1 MNVIEVSNL
10 TKSYG
15 SHFKLEIDQFKLEK
29 GKVFALIGLNGAG
42 KTSFVKLLL
51 DLMNKDSGDVK
62 LNGRVN
68 TDPKSRQ
75 STVFLPEKF
84 TFHLFYTPE
93 TVLEFFAQMREIEKG
108 EIKEKVHNALQT
120 LNIFDIKDRSLKTLS
135 KGQMQR
141 VGLASMLLTN
151 NNLLILD
158 EPFSGLDPIG
168 MKDLKKII
176 KDEKAKGTSIFLN
189 SHILSEMELIC
200 DEFAIIHQGKMVCQ
214 MPISK
219 IPEQF
224 KNLEDFFA
232 HTIGASHE

>member
-15 SHFKLEIDQFKLEK
+15 AHFTLKVDDFKLEK

-51 DLMNKDSGDVK
+51 DLMNKDSGEVK
-62 LNGRVN
+62 INGM
-68 TDPKSRQ
+68 DSSLPQSRNN
-75 STVFLPEKF
+75 TVFLPEKF

-93 TVLEFFAQMREIEKG
+93 TVLEFFAQMREVPVI
-108 EIKEKVHNALQT
+108 EIKDKVQNALKA
-120 LNIFDIKDRSLKTLS
+120 LNIFDIKDRTLKTLS

-141 VGLASMLLTN
+141 VGLASMLLN
-151 NNLLILD
+151 QNNLLILD

-168 MKDLKKII
+168 MKDLKKLI
-176 KDEKAKGTSIFLN
+176 KDEKEKGTSIFLN

-200 DEFAIIHQGKMVCQ
+200 DEFAIIHQGKMICQ
-214 MPISK
+214 MPISQ
-219 IPEQF
+219 IPERF
-224 KNLEDFFA
+224 KSLEDFFA
-232 HTIGASHE
+232 DKIGANHE